1 MSEVNDN
8 GYPKLNQ
15 ATLVPGSPQRN
26 EAVNRSTAP
35 AHNLERAGCSPH
47 CGQCGQ
53 QDAFP
58 RPARA
63 TRTIRLGHLHIGQ
76 GHPVVVQSMTNTDTR
91 DVPATLAQIKR
102 LAAAGCELVRLAV
115 LDEAAAGAIR
125 EIRAGL
131 EREQLH
137 KLPLVADI
145 HFDYRLALASLEA
158 GVDGLRINPGN
169 IGGTKAIDALV
180 DAAKDHGAPIR
191 IGVNSGSLEKELLG
205 RFGGPTP
212 EAMVESALGHVR
224 LLEERNFDQIKIS
237 LKSSLVLDTVRAY
250 RLLAERCDYPL
261 HIGVT
266 EAGPGLR
273 GAVKSSVG
281 IGLLLADGI
290 GDTLRVS
297 LTDSPE
303 AEMTVAWEILRALGL
318 RRHGAELISCPTCGR
333 TEIDLIG
340 IACLAERKLNELKA
354 SGRSDLAGLDDLK
367 LAVMGCVVNGP
378 GEAREADIGMAG
390 GRDKA
395 HIFRKGKIVRTL
407 RGAETDPESLL
418 AILMEEVEKY
428 LAEQSAEQQSS

>member
-1 MSEVNDN
+1 MSRVNDN
-8 GYPKLNQ
+8 GYPAAKQ
-15 ATLVPGSPQRN
+15 A
-26 EAVNRSTAP
+26 AP
-35 AHNLERAGCSPH
+35 SSDLTRQ
-47 CGQCGQ
+47 GQCEQSGHAVP
-53 QDAFP
+53 DVFP
-58 RPARA
+58 RPARP
-63 TRTIRLGHLHIGQ
+63 TRLIRLGQLSIGQ
-76 GHPVVVQSMTNTDTR
+76 GNPVVVQSMTNTDTR

-115 LDEAAAGAIR
+115 LDETAAKAIKT
-125 EIRAGL
+125 IRSGL
-131 EREQLH
+131 DRDHLEA
-137 KLPLVADI
+137 LPLVADI
-145 HFDYRLALASLEA
+145 HFDYRLALASLKA
-158 GVDGLRINPGN
+158 GIDGLRINPGN
-169 IGGTKAIDALV
+169 ISNAGGGQQAIDALV

-191 IGVNSGSLEKELLG
+191 IGVNSGSLEKELLQ

-303 AEMTVAWEILRALGL
+303 AEMTVAWEILRSLGL
-318 RRHGAELISCPTCGR
+318 RRRGAELISCPTCGR

-340 IACLAERKLNELKA
+340 IARLVEQELNELA
-354 SGRSDLAGLDDLK
+354 SSGRNGLGKLHNLK

-407 RGAETDPESLL
+407 RGPETEPESLL

-428 LAEQSAEQQSS
+428 LSE